1 MPTYEPAPYR
11 PPGQPADPAPPVRRS
26 RSGPG
31 RRRPPIGRII
41 GVLFLVLLLLIG
53 GFLFW
58 VNSKIRHIDAL
69 GNYGGRPAAT
79 PGQDWLL
86 VGSDS
91 REGLSR
97 AQRAKLHTGQ
107 AAGRRTDTIMLMHI
121 SASGAPPVLLSLP
134 RDSFVSIPGHGRN
147 KLNAAYSFGGPK
159 LLARTVEGATG
170 IRLDHYMEIGFD
182 GFVKV
187 VDAAGGVKL
196 CPPKAINDKKAH
208 LDIKAGCQEFDGPTA
223 LGYVRARSFDP
234 KGDLGRVERQQEF
247 LGALMGKAASPGVLL
262 NPLRLVPFTGA
273 ALDAIAVDDDSGLY
287 DMARFALAM
296 RTVAADKGVTTTVP
310 VADTDFRPG
319 GVGSTVLWDRDQAL
333 RLFQLLKTD
342 RPVPKPELPS
352 G

>member
-1 MPTYEPAPYR
+1 
-11 PPGQPADPAPPVRRS
+11 
-26 RSGPG
+26 
-31 RRRPPIGRII
+31 
-41 GVLFLVLLLLIG
+41 VLLLLVLLLLVG

-69 GNYGGRPAAT
+69 GDYEGRPAAT

-91 REGLSR
+91 REGLTR
-97 AQRAKLHTGQ
+97 AERAKLRTGQ
-107 AAGRRTDTIMLMHI
+107 AKGRRTDTIMLMHI
-121 SASGAPPVLLSLP
+121 SENGAPVLVSLP
-134 RDSFVSIPGHGRN
+134 RDSYVPIPGRGRN
-147 KLNAAYSFGGPK
+147 KLNAAYAFGGPK

-187 VDAAGGVKL
+187 VDAAGGVRL
-196 CPPKAINDKKAH
+196 CPEKAIKDDKAG
-208 LDIKAGCQEFDGPTA
+208 LDVGAGCQQFEGPTA

-262 NPLRLVPFTGA
+262 NPFRLVPFTGA
-273 ALDAIAVDDDSGLY
+273 ALDAIAVDQDSGLI
-287 DMARFALAM
+287 DLARFGLAM
-296 RTVAADKGVTTTVP
+296 RSIAGDKGVTTTVP
-310 VADTDFRPG
+310 VSDPDFRPG
-319 GVGSTVLWDRDQAL
+319 GVGSTVRWNREEAL
-333 RLFQLLKTD
+333 RLFELLKTD
-342 RPVPKPELPS
+342 QPVPKPELPS